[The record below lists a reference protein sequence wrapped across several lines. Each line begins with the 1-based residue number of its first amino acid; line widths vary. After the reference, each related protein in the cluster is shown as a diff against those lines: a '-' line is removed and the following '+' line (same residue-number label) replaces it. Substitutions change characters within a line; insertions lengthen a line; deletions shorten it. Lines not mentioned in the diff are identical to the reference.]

1 MSRELLIET
10 EGDEV
15 RAAVI
20 EDGSLVDLIIERENG
35 GSIVGNIYLGRVERV
50 IPGIGAAFVDI
61 GREKSGFLPLYERR
75 GGEPIGDPVVEGGI
89 VFVQA
94 KRDGFAEKGP
104 QLARNLSLP
113 GRFLVYGPTGGR
125 LTVSRQIENEGEK
138 ERLLGLLSEIAE
150 DGEGFVLRTVAEGT
164 ERDVLAGEAEYL
176 RNMWQGVI
184 KERDA
189 ANAPALLFSEL
200 NSLQK
205 AIRDQAQDNVV
216 AIRFDDNAAYSEAKA
231 YCNQFYPTL
240 SEKLSMVS
248 SPAPLFDQ
256 YNVDAAIE
264 TALSRNA
271 PLRSGGGLVIESMEA
286 LTAVDVNSGRFTE
299 GNSPAE
305 NARMTNL
312 EAAVELTRQ
321 IRLRNLGGLIVVDFI
336 HMDDEPGWE
345 AVLEALRNG
354 FSRDRVSS
362 RVVGR
367 TKGGLIEL
375 IRRRRRPPLAEI
387 LLENCPECDG
397 DGHVWRTE
405 SLVFEALRS
414 LRREAAVGSPGR
426 LKLNASPEILEAIE
440 RGGNNGTP
448 FSRVGRQVVTQVM
461 PDFGPEEY
469 EIFIDGE
476 GDGGN

>member
-1 MSRELLIET
+1 
-10 EGDEV
+10 
-15 RAAVI
+15 
-20 EDGSLVDLIIERENG
+20 
-35 GSIVGNIYLGRVERV
+35 
-50 IPGIGAAFVDI
+50 
-61 GREKSGFLPLYERR
+61 
-75 GGEPIGDPVVEGGI
+75 
-89 VFVQA
+89 
-94 KRDGFAEKGP
+94 
-104 QLARNLSLP
+104 
-113 GRFLVYGPTGGR
+113 
-125 LTVSRQIENEGEK
+125 
-138 ERLLGLLSEIAE
+138 
-150 DGEGFVLRTVAEGT
+150 
-164 ERDVLAGEAEYL
+164 
-176 RNMWQGVI
+176 
-184 KERDA
+184 
-189 ANAPALLFSEL
+189 
-200 NSLQK
+200 
-205 AIRDQAQDNVV
+205 
-216 AIRFDDNAAYSEAKA
+216 
-231 YCNQFYPTL
+231 
-240 SEKLSMVS
+240 
-248 SPAPLFDQ
+248 
-256 YNVDAAIE
+256 
-264 TALSRNA
+264 
-271 PLRSGGGLVIESMEA
+271 
-286 LTAVDVNSGRFTE
+286 
-299 GNSPAE
+299 
-305 NARMTNL
+305 MTNL

-367 TKGGLIEL
+367 TKGGVIEL

-387 LLENCPECDG
+387 LLENCPECGG

-426 LKLNASPEILEAIE
+426 LKLNASSEILEAIE